1 LFTFKQLEAVYWV
14 VKTGGFVQAATK
26 LHTTQSAISKRVHDL
41 EDLFDTPLFDRSQ
54 RSARL
59 TEKGEEMFLIAKK
72 FIDQRETAIDLFGRP
87 ETLERRV
94 RIGVTELTAITWL
107 PRLIGQ
113 IQTRFPKVVI
123 EPDVDNSVTLSNK
136 ILSDDLDLIIVP
148 DAFADTRLSTAIA
161 VGSVEN
167 VWMSKPGIVQTA
179 KKTVKVTELAAF
191 PLLTQGA
198 QSGSGVLYDQW
209 FRKVGFKPASSII
222 CNNLLALIGLTVS
235 GLGVSLLPK
244 RSLSDMVSAGLLE
257 EIKASPSM
265 PDTTYVALCLA
276 EKRSSLIPSIITLA
290 QECCDFTR
298 IFRGV

>member
-1 LFTFKQLEAVYWV
+1 MFTFKQLEAVYWV
-14 VKTGGFVQAATK
+14 VKTGGFAQAATK

-41 EDLFDTPLFDRSQ
+41 ENLFDIPLFDRTQ

-59 TEKGEEMFLIAKK
+59 TEKGEEMYLVAKK
-72 FIDQRETAIDLFGRP
+72 FLEQREAAVDMFGRP

-113 IQTRFPKVVI
+113 IQTDFPKVVI
-123 EPDVDNSVTLSNK
+123 EPDVDNSVTLSSK
-136 ILSDDLDLIIVP
+136 VLSDDLDLIIVP
-148 DAFADTRLSTAIA
+148 DAFTDARFSPAIA
-161 VGSVEN
+161 VGSVKN
-167 VWMSKPGIVQTA
+167 VWMSKPGLVQTGRKA
-179 KKTVKVTELAAF
+179 VKVAELAAL
-191 PLLTQGA
+191 PLLTQGV
-198 QSGSGVLYDQW
+198 QSGSGILYDQW

-235 GLGVSLLPK
+235 GLGISLLPK
-244 RSLSDMVSAGLLE
+244 RCLSDAVSAGLLE
-257 EIKASPSM
+257 EIMASPSL
-265 PDTTYVALCLA
+265 PDTTYVALYLS
-276 EKRSSLIPSIITLA
+276 EKRSTLIPSIVMLA